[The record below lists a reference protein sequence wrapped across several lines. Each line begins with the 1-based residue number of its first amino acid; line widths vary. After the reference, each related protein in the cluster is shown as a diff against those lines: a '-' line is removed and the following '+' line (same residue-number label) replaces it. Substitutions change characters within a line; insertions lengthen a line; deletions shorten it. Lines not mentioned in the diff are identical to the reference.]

1 MNKACFECDR
11 VQMLKISQFLNLD
24 KQTQEKLLT
33 MTDTILKQCDM
44 SKTNPEIM
52 AGIWEEVIQILGNKD
67 PYEKIKQY
75 YNEFMMAMSET
86 IRQEIL
92 SAEDPFESA
101 IKIAITGNLIDFAAK
116 HAFDESIIKK
126 LLKDAEKTQLAVDDS
141 NELKKQLNTAH
152 TMLYLGDNCGEIVLD
167 KLFIKL
173 LKTQYPA
180 LKVYYGVRGKPIV
193 NDVTIKDAAE
203 VTMEEVAAVISNGDG
218 SLGTV
223 LERTSVDFQSVFNQ
237 ADLIL
242 SKGQG
247 NYEGLLGS
255 SKENIF
261 FMFMAKCE
269 LVAQS
274 LGVPRLGIVCLKNRK
289 QLKWGDQSH

>member
-11 VQMLKISQFLNLD
+11 QQMLKISRFLNLD

-33 MTDTILKQCDM
+33 MVDAILKQCDM

-52 AGIWEEVIQILGNKD
+52 AGIWQEVIQILGNED

-75 YNEFMMAMSET
+75 YNGFMMSMSET

-92 SAEDPFESA
+92 SAKDPFQA
-101 IKIAITGNLIDFAAK
+101 ALKIAITGNLIDFAAK
-116 HAFDESIIKK
+116 HTFDENTIKE
-126 LLKDAEKTQLAVDDS
+126 LLKDAKKTQLAVDDS

-167 KLFIKL
+167 KLFIEL
-173 LKTQYPA
+173 LKKQYPA

-193 NDVTIKDAAE
+193 NDVTLKDASE
-203 VTMEEVAAVISNGDG
+203 VAMEEAATLISNGDG

-223 LERTSVDFQSVFNQ
+223 LERTSLEFQSVFNQ

-247 NYEGLLGS
+247 NYEGLLGN
-255 SKENIF
+255 SKET
-261 FMFMAKCE
+261 
-269 LVAQS
+269 
-274 LGVPRLGIVCLKNRK
+274 
-289 QLKWGDQSH
+289 H

>member
-11 VQMLKISQFLNLD
+11 VQMLKISQFLNLN
-24 KQTQEKLLT
+24 KQTQEKLLA
-33 MTDTILKQCDM
+33 MADTVLKQCDM

-92 SAEDPFESA
+92 SVEDPFESA
-101 IKIAITGNLIDFAAK
+101 LKIAITGNLIDFAAK
-116 HAFDESIIKK
+116 HTFDESTIKK
-126 LLKDAEKTQLAVDDS
+126 LLKDAEKTQLTVDDS

-152 TMLYLGDNCGEIVLD
+152 TLLYLGDNCGEIVLD
-167 KLFIKL
+167 KLFIEL
-173 LKTQYPA
+173 LKIQYPA

-193 NDVTIKDAAE
+193 NDVTLKDATEVNMAE
-203 VTMEEVAAVISNGDG
+203 VAVVISNGDG

-223 LERTSVDFQSVFNQ
+223 LERTSVEFQSVFNQ

-247 NYEGLLGS
+247 NYEGLLGN
-255 SKENIF
+255 SKENLF

-269 LVAQS
+269 LVAKP

-289 QLKWGDQSH
+289 QLKWGEQSH

>member
-11 VQMLKISQFLNLD
+11 QQMLKISRFLNLD

-33 MTDTILKQCDM
+33 MVDAILKQCDM

-52 AGIWEEVIQILGNKD
+52 AGIWQEVIQILGNED

-75 YNEFMMAMSET
+75 YNGFMMSMGET

-92 SAEDPFESA
+92 SAKDPFQA
-101 IKIAITGNLIDFAAK
+101 ALKIAITGNLIDFAAK
-116 HAFDESIIKK
+116 HTFDENTIKE
-126 LLKDAEKTQLAVDDS
+126 LLKAAKKTQLAVDDS

-167 KLFIKL
+167 KLFIEL
-173 LKTQYPA
+173 LKKQYPA

-193 NDVTIKDAAE
+193 NDVTLKDASE
-203 VTMEEVAAVISNGDG
+203 VAMEEAATLISNGDG

-223 LERTSVDFQSVFNQ
+223 LERTSLEFQSVFNQ

-247 NYEGLLGS
+247 NYEGLLGN

-269 LVAQS
+269 VVAQP

-289 QLKWGDQSH
+289 QLKWGDQTH